1 MTQNSLKE
9 ILGNII
15 KDFNN
20 KNDDFKI
27 TYWEVFDNDNFK
39 ELSYTLYIEDIK
51 TGVEYQSSDT
61 YSYNDN
67 LDYDIVYNRIMTVL
81 DRDIEEVF

>member
-1 MTQNSLKE
+1 MTVNILKE
-9 ILGNII
+9 ILGNVI

-27 TYWEVFDNDNFK
+27 TYWQVFDNDNFK

-51 TGVEYQSSDT
+51 TEVEYQSSDT
-61 YSYNDN
+61 YSYDDN